1 MGAETRLQAGKAQS
15 RPHLPAECAPWVVW
29 DAPAKR
35 LDQHFAIIHHSDRG
49 SQYVSIRYTERLADL
64 GISPSVGSKGD
75 SYDNAL
81 ADSTI
86 GLYKTELIER
96 RGSWRSLEEVELA
109 TLGWVDWYNR
119 RRLHSACGNT
129 PPAEFE
135 DAYYRR
141 AEPAVVVGG
150 Q

>member
-1 MGAETRLQAGKAQS
+1 MTIPGSATVLNTIGAQQLVANY
-15 RPHLPAECAPWVVW
+15 L
-29 DAPAKR
+29 
-35 LDQHFAIIHHSDRG
+35 
-49 SQYVSIRYTERLADL
+49 
-64 GISPSVGSKGD
+64 GD

-129 PPAEFE
+129 PPKLTSAV
-135 DAYYRR
+135 AS
-141 AEPAVVVGG
+141 EPARL
-150 Q
+150 